1 MEPSTIISTISLFV
15 AIATFFL
22 VQLKPA
28 KISSYLGPMASF
40 GYRSTDGGL
49 SITIPVTF
57 TNHGSRTG
65 AVIRSAITLWRKDW
79 PEERYFI
86 KWDCFV
92 KEDFKTRKWVNDE
105 VAHALAISGK
115 SILAKVIT
123 YAWLDN
129 SKPILFREA
138 TYCLAFLY
146 WTHEKRPH
154 HEIYEIPITAEMVA
168 MLNAPVDSINLR
180 AVNITLDNSY
190 NVNEIKN
197 TFAFEN
203 LLGGK

>member
-1 MEPSTIISTISLFV
+1 MEPSTIIAMISLLV

-28 KISSYLGPMASF
+28 RITSYLGPVASF
-40 GYRSTDGGL
+40 GYRATDGGL
-49 SITIPVTF
+49 SITVPVTF

-65 AVIRSAITLWRKDW
+65 AVLRSAITLWRKEW
-79 PEERYFI
+79 PEERYFM
-86 KWDCFV
+86 KWDSFV
-92 KEDFKTRKWVNDE
+92 KEDFKTRQWATDE
-105 VAHALAISGK
+105 VAHALAIPGK

-123 YAWLDN
+123 YAWLDD
-129 SKPILFREA
+129 SKPILFRDV

-146 WTHEKRPH
+146 WTNESRPH
-154 HEIYEIPITAEMVA
+154 HEIHEIPITAEMVA
-168 MLNAPVDSINLR
+168 TLGTTGDSINVR
-180 AVNITLDNSY
+180 AVNVALDKKY
-190 NVNEIKN
+190 KVNEIQN